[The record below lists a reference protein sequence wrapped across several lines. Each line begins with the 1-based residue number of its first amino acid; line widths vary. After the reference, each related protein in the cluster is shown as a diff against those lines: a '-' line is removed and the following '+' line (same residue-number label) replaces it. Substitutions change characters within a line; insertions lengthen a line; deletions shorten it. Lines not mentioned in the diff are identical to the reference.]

1 MESALC
7 RSQERNFVKVIPK
20 CTESQLRG
28 PEGEDDSEPSIVNSD
43 WRAFR
48 ARLVAGEQATKSSA
62 GAPNQWP
69 DLGLTK
75 PSRVVTLGQ
84 KWAHPIH
91 EPERGCL
98 LVATQRLDGV
108 HIFERTVILV
118 LSAGAAGATGVILN
132 RPSLMS
138 IKETRS
144 TDLDKNGVFSDRPL
158 FFGGPLEEG
167 LFLMSA
173 QDEGLEREGAAV
185 AFDEVMKGLYY
196 GMKESVGCA
205 ADMVRKKVVGLGDFR
220 FFDGCCGWER
230 EQLSEEIGAGYW
242 KVVACSP
249 GAIGLSRVGSVS
261 LWSEILGLM
270 GEKQAW

>member
-1 MESALC
+1 M
-7 RSQERNFVKVIPK
+7 
-20 CTESQLRG
+20 
-28 PEGEDDSEPSIVNSD
+28 
-43 WRAFR
+43 
-48 ARLVAGEQATKSSA
+48 AGEQATKSST
-62 GAPNQWP
+62 GASSQWP
-69 DLGLTK
+69 DLGLAE
-75 PSRVVTLGQ
+75 PSRVISLGQ
-84 KWAHPIH
+84 RWAHPIH

-118 LSAGAAGATGVILN
+118 LSTSATVATGVILN

-144 TDLDKNGVFSDRPL
+144 TDLDVNGVFSDRPL
-158 FFGGPLEEG
+158 FFGGPLQEG

-173 QDEGLEREGAAV
+173 QGEDLARQGGAA
-185 AFDEVMKGLYY
+185 AFDEVMKGLYC

-205 ADMVRKKVVGLGDFR
+205 AEMVKRKVVSLGDFS

-230 EQLSEEIGAGYW
+230 EQLSEEIRAGYW
-242 KVVACSP
+242 KVVACSQD
-249 GAIGLSRVGSVS
+249 AIGLPRVGNFS
-261 LWSEILGLM
+261 LWSEIRGLM